1 MKRIIGGKT
10 YNTETATRLAEA
22 VQHPQDDA
30 LFDDLY
36 LTRHG
41 AFFRYFGDLSLHADH
56 PNFMRLEPLEPSEA
70 QAWLERHDCVDMI
83 EELFGAQSEAG
94 EAESRVTLRI
104 PDSLK
109 QRIEAAAAAN
119 KQSLNTWVMRCLER
133 CASAQAPGR

>member
-41 AFFRYFGDLSLHADH
+41 AFFRYSATSAC
-56 PNFMRLEPLEPSEA
+56 MRTIPTSC
-70 QAWLERHDCVDMI
+70 AWNLWSHQSAG
-83 EELFGAQSEAG
+83 LAGAP
-94 EAESRVTLRI
+94 RLR
-104 PDSLK
+104 
-109 QRIEAAAAAN
+109 
-119 KQSLNTWVMRCLER
+119 
-133 CASAQAPGR
+133 